1 VAEKVIVWPGADGFA
16 EDASVIVTVAL
27 ATVTW
32 VGGEVIGPLV
42 AVFVAVA
49 VI

>member
-1 VAEKVIVWPGADGFA
+1 LGADGFA
-16 EDASVIVTVAL
+16 DDASVMTTVAL

-32 VGGEVIGPLV
+32 VGGEVIGLFV
-42 AVFVAVA
+42 EVFVAVA